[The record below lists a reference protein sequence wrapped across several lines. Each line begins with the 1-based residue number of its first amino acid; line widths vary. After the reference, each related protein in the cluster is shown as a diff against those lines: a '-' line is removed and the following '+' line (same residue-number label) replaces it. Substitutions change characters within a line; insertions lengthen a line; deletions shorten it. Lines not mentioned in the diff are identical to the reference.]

1 MCLYSQIMAE
11 GYSWNYVRSDRGNR
25 LPGPEHL
32 GWWAVVAMVLSLLLH
47 LLVFLALNRMEIALS
62 FQKAE
67 ELRTA
72 PVNVRPVE
80 VNRSVEPPSLNPEQ
94 VVKPP
99 DSTAN
104 LLEEIDLLAA
114 LPENQDIEMRPDLK
128 EPEFALKMSKPAQA
142 GEIHG
147 SVDMEIPKQV
157 SLNADLP
164 EIGQEP
170 VHLKPAEIGQ
180 VTVDPGARLDS
191 EDMGQFTD
199 TLLKH
204 GANGKVDKG
213 ALDGLASLDALLD
226 LPPNILLSKKTMLP
240 SDLLFEFNRADL
252 RESAKVG
259 LMKLALLIDRNPKM
273 YCWIEGHTDLIGGD
287 AFNKQLSLRRAE
299 AVKLYLVKSLR
310 LDADRIVTRGFGRER
325 PLIRQGDANEQAPNR
340 RVEIRMRKTL
350 PPADTMQSTP
360 EEPPVAEP
368 VLIKPKRALSV
379 EPVESQTEEV
389 PRAQTVTP
397 ADPAPEEVPR
407 AQAVEFP
414 PDDAPRAQAVIPEEV
429 PRANVIDE

>member
-1 MCLYSQIMAE
+1 MAE
-11 GYSWNYVRSDRGNR
+11 GYSWNYVRSDRGTH

-32 GWWAVVAMVLSLLLH
+32 GWWALLAMVLSLVLH
-47 LLVFLALNRMEIALS
+47 VLVFLVLNRMEIALS
-62 FQKAE
+62 FHQAE

-72 PVNVRPVE
+72 PVNVRQVE
-80 VNRSVEPPSLNPEQ
+80 VNPSVEPPSLNPEQ

-99 DSTAN
+99 ESTAS

-114 LPENQDIEMRPDLK
+114 LPENQEIEMRPDLK

-142 GEIHG
+142 GEIH
-147 SVDMEIPKQV
+147 SAVNMEAPKQV
-157 SLNADLP
+157 SMNADMP

-180 VTVDPGARLDS
+180 VTIDPGARLDS
-191 EDMGQFTD
+191 QDMGQFTD
-199 TLLKH
+199 TLLKQ

-310 LDADRIVTRGFGRER
+310 LDADRIVTRGFGREQ

-340 RVEIRMRKTL
+340 RVEIRMRNTL
-350 PPADTMQSTP
+350 PPADTRQIAP
-360 EEPPVAEP
+360 EEPPASEP
-368 VLIKPKRALSV
+368 VLVKPKRALPV
-379 EPVESQTEEV
+379 EPVESQPEEA
-389 PRAQTVTP
+389 PRAQTVLP
-397 ADPAPEEVPR
+397 VEPGPEEAPR
-407 AQAVEFP
+407 AQAVEP
-414 PDDAPRAQAVIPEEV
+414 EVPQSEDAPRARTVIPEEA

>member
-1 MCLYSQIMAE
+1 MAE

-32 GWWAVVAMVLSLLLH
+32 GWWAVVAMVLSVLLH
-47 LLVFLALNRMEIALS
+47 VLVFLALNRMEIALS
-62 FQKAE
+62 FRQAE

-72 PVNVRPVE
+72 AVNVHQVE
-80 VNRSVEPPSLNPEQ
+80 VSPSAEPPSLNPEE

-99 DSTAN
+99 DNTAS
-104 LLEEIDLLAA
+104 LLEEIDLLAV
-114 LPENQDIEMRPDLK
+114 LPENQELEMRPDLK

-142 GEIHG
+142 GEVQ
-147 SVDMEIPKQV
+147 SVVNMEVPKQV

-180 VTVDPGARLDS
+180 VTIDPGARLD
-191 EDMGQFTD
+191 EQDMGQFTD
-199 TLLKH
+199 DLLKH
-204 GANGKVDKG
+204 GANGKVEKG

-240 SDLLFEFNRADL
+240 SDLLFEFNRAEL

-259 LMKLALLIDRNPKM
+259 LMKLALLMDRNPKL

-299 AVKLYLVKSLR
+299 AVKSYLVKSLR
-310 LDADRIVTRGFGRER
+310 LDAERIITRGFGREQ
-325 PLIRQGDANEQAPNR
+325 PLIREGDANDQAPNR

-350 PPADTMQSTP
+350 PPADTSHSP
-360 EEPPVAEP
+360 AEDPPVAQP
-368 VLIKPKRALSV
+368 VLIKPKRALPV
-379 EPVESQTEEV
+379 EPIEPQPEEV
-389 PRAQTVTP
+389 PRAQTVLPVEPP
-397 ADPAPEEVPR
+397 AEVVPR
-407 AQAVEFP
+407 AQAVEP
-414 PDDAPRAQAVIPEEV
+414 EAPSPEDAPRAQTVIPEEP